1 MLGGVKR
8 ARLLLATLCVM
19 VLSAAAAL
27 ADGADHSAAGPSDTI
42 FTEHIPGA
50 QQLEGQLL
58 APCCWDSS
66 RQTIDIHGS
75 PISIQLRREIRT
87 RLLAGEPVDAVR
99 ADLVARYTDKILAV
113 PTGNP
118 LRELGVL
125 LAILLGVAAVGIG
138 ALMIRW
144 RNRGKVPPPA
154 SGPPREADAGDP
166 DEWDERLDAEL
177 RKADS

>member
-1 MLGGVKR
+1 V
-8 ARLLLATLCVM
+8 ATLCVIS
-19 VLSAAAAL
+19 LSAGAALGDGDDHAPAAAN
-27 ADGADHSAAGPSDTI
+27 DTI
-42 FTEHIPGA
+42 FTQHIPGA

-75 PISIQLRREIRT
+75 PISVQLRREIRT
-87 RLLAGEPVDAVR
+87 RLLAGEGVDAIR
-99 ADLVARYTDKILAV
+99 QDMVARYTEKILAV
-113 PTGNP
+113 PAGNP

-125 LAILLGVAAVGIG
+125 LAMLLGVAAVGIG
-138 ALMIRW
+138 ALMVRW
-144 RNRGKVPPPA
+144 RNRGRVPPP
-154 SGPPREADAGDP
+154 SGPPAESEDRAP